1 MSGENCA
8 GSFHI
13 EIAAMRA
20 ANLVCEPERA
30 QIASAFF
37 SEVRQ
42 LPLASLLRPKIQFCR

>member
-30 QIASAFF
+30 QIASFGLIVNIFPIHPPYPSYANLDF
-37 SEVRQ
+37 
-42 LPLASLLRPKIQFCR
+42 